1 MNPED
6 NTIKTPSM
14 PSIHMSKEAFQK
26 IEKSLT
32 GKEAHIS
39 PIGEDSYVYMKNGKY
54 YNVEIAT
61 AEELK
66 EMNSKITTTRLR
78 KDGSSNSAA
87 LQKMLKRKKRK
98 KSIKTKILWQLVF
111 IYLRQTATMFKA
123 RTSGLKN

>member
-1 MNPED
+1 MNIND
-6 NTIKTPSM
+6 DMIKTPSMPSM
-14 PSIHMSKEAFQK
+14 PSIHMSEEAFQK

-39 PIGEDSYVYMKNGKY
+39 PIGEDSYVYMKNGQY

-78 KDGSSNSAA
+78 KDGSSNSPA
-87 LQKMLKRKKRK
+87 LQKMLKRKR
-98 KSIKTKILWQLVF
+98 SIKTKIL
-111 IYLRQTATMFKA
+111 
-123 RTSGLKN
+123 

>member
-6 NTIKTPSM
+6 NTIKMPYT

-98 KSIKTKILWQLVF
+98 KFIKTKK
-111 IYLRQTATMFKA
+111 RK
-123 RTSGLKN
+123 